1 MAKTDSD
8 TDAVR
13 QKRIALS
20 VLGVLVVGGG
30 VVAFCVLRAPP
41 QLGTNDEV
49 FKTVDAL
56 YTAVRNKDSQ
66 QLERCEGRLA
76 RYREA
81 GKVPAAAADAL
92 DSIIAT
98 AKSGKWRPAVMSLYD
113 FMKGQRRMGG

>member
-1 MAKTDSD
+1 M
-8 TDAVR
+8 R
-13 QKRIALS
+13 RKRIALS
-20 VLGVLVVGGG
+20 VLGVLVVVGG
-30 VVAFCVLRAPP
+30 VVAFCAFRSPP

-56 YTAVRNKDSQ
+56 YTAVRNKDTQ

-113 FMKGQRRMGG
+113 FMKGQRRTGG